1 MDNRSEEFK
10 LPVLQKFSL
19 DSQTSAPRILYT
31 PDTELTRM
39 LMDQVGEALYLPRFD
54 AVPKKYERSY
64 LLSNES
70 QSGEALN
77 ALQSVDAVIVFE
89 NITIEQ
95 FRRFYGHSFENNR
108 AFADA
113 VFFALDFILFLGP
126 LLSFVLTMIRLT
138 EEKSTGIQELI
149 KMMGVTPLM
158 LGVTHFLNSLPPCL
172 LFSIGGTMLIYVNQ
186 EIPLETHP
194 LIIFLG
200 LLLHFITMI
209 AMAFACSYITKTKHG
224 VNFENWSTQFH
235 KFTDG
240 SRNGSIRMSYMMQLI
255 QIAYFFTLAWY
266 LKKKEFWMKYPSI
279 PEGISNKSNYDAAYS
294 KYFEDP
300 PDNLEVAV
308 NVVNVRKIFNSRS
321 SSFVALDNVSL
332 KFYKGEITVL
342 VGHNG
347 AGKTTLISIIAGMIM
362 QSSGKVYVEG
372 LDTVIHQAQLRKKI
386 ALCPQHNLFFPNLTV
401 QEHLMFFSLLKG
413 GTNKEA
419 MKSSE
424 ELLKQLDLTEKA
436 SWSMSKLSGGLL
448 RRLQIGCTLCSDAS
462 ILLLDEP
469 TSGLDIDARREL
481 WDILLVGSGFRVSI
495 TTAHEP
501 DVDKITKSMRKGS
514 PDAILKDKNL
524 RTLVFDLP
532 PGADMTSLFN
542 SLEYHKIAL
551 GIESLGVGAV
561 SLEEAFME

>member
-1 MDNRSEEFK
+1 
-10 LPVLQKFSL
+10 
-19 DSQTSAPRILYT
+19 
-31 PDTELTRM
+31 
-39 LMDQVGEALYLPRFD
+39 
-54 AVPKKYERSY
+54 
-64 LLSNES
+64 
-70 QSGEALN
+70 
-77 ALQSVDAVIVFE
+77 
-89 NITIEQ
+89 
-95 FRRFYGHSFENNR
+95 
-108 AFADA
+108 
-113 VFFALDFILFLGP
+113 
-126 LLSFVLTMIRLT
+126 
-138 EEKSTGIQELI
+138 
-149 KMMGVTPLM
+149 MMGVTPLM

-209 AMAFACSYITKTKHG
+209 AMAFACSYITKTSQHTMSVSMFAYIGSWIPICLLRPGAFSQFVLFLKGLLPHAPSFWFIYETYTADYFQHG

-266 LKKKEFWMKYPSI
+266 LKKVRPGKFGVALPWNFLCQKEFWMKYPSI

-481 WDILLVGSGFRVSI
+481 WDILLMLRGERTVIMTTHFLDEADILGDRIVALHSGTLRCCATPSFLKKAVGSGFRVSI